1 MQIKPVAVIH
11 TDFPTKFGVPRQSGI
26 TENDA
31 TVVFLPKYRNA
42 DAVRGLENFSHIWLI
57 WQFSCNE
64 AQEKFIP
71 TVRPPRL
78 GGNEKV
84 GVFAS
89 RSPFRPNPLGLSCLK
104 LKGVEL
110 HPTLGPLL
118 HVSGADLVDNTPI
131 YDIKP
136 YIPYTDSRAD
146 AFGGFAEGVKDYRL
160 DVELAEDL
168 AAVFPKEKLDSLLE
182 ILAQDPR
189 PSYHEDESRIYGFP
203 FAGFEIKFRVSGQ
216 KLTVTEIFKI

>member
-1 MQIKPVAVIH
+1 MTIKPIAVIH
-11 TDFPTKFGVPRQSGI
+11 TDFPTKFGVPRQSGL
-26 TENDA
+26 TESQA
-31 TVVFLPKYRNA
+31 TVVFMPTYRNA
-42 DAVRGLENFSHIWLI
+42 DAVRGLEDFSHIWLI

-64 AQEKFIP
+64 AQEKFMP

-89 RSPFRPNPLGLSCLK
+89 RSPFRPNPLGLSCVRLNK
-104 LKGVEL
+104 IEL

-136 YIPYTDSRAD
+136 YIPYTDSRPD
-146 AFGGFAEGVKDYRL
+146 AFGGFAENVKGYRL
-160 DVELAEDL
+160 EVDIPQSLL
-168 AAVFPKEKLDSLLE
+168 GNFPPEKVDSLKG
-182 ILAQDPR
+182 ILSQDPR
-189 PSYHEDESRIYGFP
+189 PSYHENEDRIYGFP
-203 FAGFEIKFRVSGQ
+203 FAGHEIKFRVSGEN
-216 KLTVTEIFKI
+216 LTVTEISKI